1 MKKNDNIPLNYK
13 ERSQSRIS
21 LILSVTVLALLLLL
35 FNQLDYRLI
44 RKPEAEAAKKAQE
57 EKARAEAEAAAPEIS
72 TVSVVAVGDNFYQEN
87 LLQSGVLDT
96 GERTY
101 DHVYS
106 QIKDEISAADIAIVQ
121 QETIFTSSS
130 DSVVGYAPSYAT
142 PTEVADALVA
152 AGFDVIEAAT
162 NHADDYGS
170 DYISQ
175 TLNFWRDKYPDI
187 PVLGIHDSAS
197 DAASI
202 RVLEQNGIRIALLDY
217 TYGTNNTVPEGE
229 EYRVDTLEQEKV
241 AADIAQ
247 AKENSDCIILTVH
260 WGEMDASVPTEYQKQ
275 WAAFFLEQGVDVVLG
290 GNPQVIQ
297 PYGTLSDDQ
306 GNEMLLY
313 YSLGN
318 FASAQEYTPN
328 LLGGM
333 ASFQIQKTVQNGE
346 TTIDIVSPDFTPLVM
361 HYNYDT
367 GDYATYLLS
376 DYTEELASQHSMRD
390 IDGEAFSL
398 ANLQK
403 SWNDILSQNIAPST
417 GTNLLAVTFDTEGN
431 MVDASGNIVSSDT
444 SSGEDSSE
452 DSGDGSEDEYYEED
466 SEYYE
471 EESY

>member
-1 MKKNDNIPLNYK
+1 MKKNDNMPLNYK
-13 ERSQSRIS
+13 ERNQSRIS

-44 RKPEAEAAKKAQE
+44 QKPEAEAAKKAQAE
-57 EKARAEAEAAAPEIS
+57 REQAEAEAAKPEIS
-72 TVSVVAVGDNFYQEN
+72 TVSVVATGDNFFQEN

-96 GERTY
+96 GERSY

-106 QIKDEISAADIAIVQ
+106 QIRDEISAADIAIVQ
-121 QETIFTSSS
+121 QETIFTSSR
-130 DSVVGYAPSYAT
+130 DSVVGYSPSYAT

-152 AGFDVIEAAT
+152 AGFDVVEAAT
-162 NHADDYGS
+162 NHADDYGLE
-170 DYISQ
+170 YISQ
-175 TLNFWRDKYPDI
+175 TLAFWRDKYPDI

-197 DAASI
+197 DSGSI
-202 RVLEQNGIRIALLDY
+202 RVLEKNGIRIALLNY
-217 TYGTNNTVPEGE
+217 TYGTNNSVPEGE
-229 EYRVDTLEQEKV
+229 EYRVDILDKEKV

-260 WGEMDASVPTEYQKQ
+260 WGDMDASVPTEYQKQ

-333 ASFQIQKTVQNGE
+333 ASFQIRKTVRNGE
-346 TTIDIVSPDFTPLVM
+346 TSIEILSPDLTPLVM
-361 HYNYDT
+361 HYNYET

-376 DYTEELASQHSMRD
+376 DYTEDLASQHSMRD
-390 IDGEAFSL
+390 IAGDEFSL

-403 SWNDILSQNIAPST
+403 SWDDILSVNVAPST
-417 GTNLLAVTFDTEGN
+417 DTDLLSAAFDTEGN
-431 MVDASGNIVSSDT
+431 LIDANGNLLSD
-444 SSGEDSSE
+444 SESSE
-452 DSGDGSEDEYYEED
+452 EEYY
-466 SEYYE
+466 
-471 EESY
+471 